1 MQTPIK
7 FSNPEDVVFERK
19 INDPANV
26 KFENDQFI
34 GIWDNIFLPDF
45 CEKLIYFYEK
55 TDHFRYDER
64 TRRHDTVRV
73 DRQIDLQI
81 FEKPL
86 NDHIFDGL
94 GSCLKEYLDW
104 YPVLQPFHFYTTNNL
119 FQKTQPKQGYHSW
132 HHEKCDQNTNKRTLV
147 WMVYM
152 NDVDEGG
159 ETEFLYQQK
168 KIKPKTGRVV
178 IFPASFTHQHRGNP
192 PMSNKYIITGWLS
205 SQQAGHGLPYFEYK
219 PNNP

>member
-1 MQTPIK
+1 
-7 FSNPEDVVFERK
+7 
-19 INDPANV
+19 
-26 KFENDQFI
+26 
-34 GIWDNIFLPDF
+34 
-45 CEKLIYFYEK
+45 
-55 TDHFRYDER
+55 
-64 TRRHDTVRV
+64 
-73 DRQIDLQI
+73 
-81 FEKPL
+81 
-86 NDHIFDGL
+86 
-94 GSCLKEYLDW
+94 
-104 YPVLQPFHFYTTNNL
+104 
-119 FQKTQPKQGYHSW
+119 
-132 HHEKCDQNTNKRTLV
+132 
-147 WMVYM
+147 MVYM